1 MKDPPRAG
9 RRVDV
14 QRSPSGSTSKAVSL
28 ISRPRGMRAKP
39 ADEKRPRASTREKTF
54 PRGSA
59 GTRAKEFRDPA
70 PVERVSGALA
80 TEGTRAKTGR
90 SSHGCHVPKMLCT
103 GSRRASVERN
113 PVKKRKKNSL
123 VQLAQ
128 LSTRGVNKTNSFPI
142 GTFALS
148 ALLTGARR

>member
-59 GTRAKEFRDPA
+59 GTRAKDFSDPA
-70 PVERVSGALA
+70 PVERNSGALA

-90 SSHGCHVPKMLCT
+90 SSHGCHVPEMLCT
-103 GSRRASVERN
+103 GARRAPVERN
-113 PVKKRKKNSL
+113 AVKKRKENSL
-123 VQLAQ
+123 FHPLNFLLAG
-128 LSTRGVNKTNSFPI
+128 LTKPI
-142 GTFALS
+142 HFL
-148 ALLTGARR
+148 